1 MIKCFWFWKLL
12 KQLFIIWLISCF
24 GLLAN
29 SFVNAWY
36 SRQIWVYG
44 FQPYDES
51 VNINVIT
58 KWTLNSELIWEVKKI
73 FWFNEWNYFMRDYSF
88 DLWWVSMYAVNQ
100 IFGSNGYYLNQGFIS
115 DYLICNKTITW
126 VSLDWSISSNYY
138 TGCTKY
144 TISNWNLQTIKN
156 FVDSIKSTDYYWF
169 DFYSS
174 TACTQAVLCFSSQ
187 QYWKSLCFWN
197 SIKWTTSIYNDCY
210 PYFFL
215 DYWVYNWWNTVYSKS
230 YWTGWGS
237 VNAYY
242 SSPAVNNQGQS
253 WNWTVWDNVNGNIQ
267 WFSTGGNITYE
278 CTNKKAL
285 EYYNSVWLSKN
296 LCFWWLDNYN
306 TWNLTIPTPWTWK
319 DILDIWAETAL
330 INGETYG
337 YEEWFSYYRNAYN
350 NLNMVALSNPFTW
363 KPDVLQSLF
372 RMIDTYGASV
382 SDRVIIEYCD
392 LLLYKSLTWTYN
404 WILGNEPCSVNW
416 QNSIDYYYNYW
427 SGYTTIIGNNVFD
440 WTWEVITDWSVFME
454 TFINKL
460 KTQFVIDRSDTWLG
474 VIPRYIISF
483 MVLLALFR
491 FISH

>member
-1 MIKCFWFWKLL
+1 MIRWFWFWKLL

-29 SFVNAWY
+29 SFVNADSY
-36 SRQIWVYG
+36 VRPIWVYG
-44 FQPYDES
+44 FSPRDNSIDFEVIKNWSFLSMKLWSSKDLLYFSPSAYFFWAYSEYHQWVALYSYLHWRQGFLMNYAVCDEIPWVSSWDYYPTNCSRSVYNSNSVEVVGNFLKNVNQDDYFYIKYDYYRDRYH
-51 VNINVIT
+51 
-58 KWTLNSELIWEVKKI
+58 
-73 FWFNEWNYFMRDYSF
+73 EWAVWWLCISSHQLGRSICFGDCFPNNDYYSCDVF
-88 DLWWVSMYAVNQ
+88 DLWLRYNQ
-100 IFGSNGYYLNQGFIS
+100 NH
-115 DYLICNKTITW
+115 TW
-126 VSLDWSISSNYY
+126 SLDMSA
-138 TGCTKY
+138 
-144 TISNWNLQTIKN
+144 Q
-156 FVDSIKSTDYYWF
+156 F
-169 DFYSS
+169 DEINRRIL
-174 TACTQAVLCFSSQ
+174 T
-187 QYWKSLCFWN
+187 
-197 SIKWTTSIYNDCY
+197 
-210 PYFFL
+210 P
-215 DYWVYNWWNTVYSKS
+215 
-230 YWTGWGS
+230 
-237 VNAYY
+237 
-242 SSPAVNNQGQS
+242 SPAYEWQNPT

-306 TWNLTIPTPWTWK
+306 TWNITIPTPWTWK

-460 KTQFVIDRSDTWLG
+460 KTQFVIDRSNTWLG